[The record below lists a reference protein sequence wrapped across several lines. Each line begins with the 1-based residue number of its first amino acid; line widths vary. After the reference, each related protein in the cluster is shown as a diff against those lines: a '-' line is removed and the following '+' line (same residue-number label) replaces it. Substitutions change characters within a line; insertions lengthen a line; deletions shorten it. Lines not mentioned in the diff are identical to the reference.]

1 MKESLN
7 MSEEKLGQH
16 YLAAL
21 HQAIPGA
28 VLDEAIS

>member
-1 MKESLN
+1 

-21 HQAIPGA
+21 N
-28 VLDEAIS
+28 EAFLGV